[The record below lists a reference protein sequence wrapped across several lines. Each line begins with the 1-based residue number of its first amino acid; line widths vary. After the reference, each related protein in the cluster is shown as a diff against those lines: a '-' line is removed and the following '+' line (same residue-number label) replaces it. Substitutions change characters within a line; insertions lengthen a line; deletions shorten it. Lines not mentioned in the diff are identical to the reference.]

1 MSKLKTAFDTFN
13 SLTGR
18 SGRHNRAL
26 RDVTEWAE
34 TIQGFLARYN
44 LQEGS
49 ANYKPVFENIGEA
62 KVDLTTIAH
71 KARTVIKTAED
82 VKGKKI
88 PPLIEE
94 VLDDIDAT
102 KRALIN
108 PSAGRIL
115 IKKIMPELLESF
127 QQLQHTI
134 TGIEYK

>member
-1 MSKLKTAFDTFN
+1 MATVSKLKTALDTFN

-26 RDVTEWAE
+26 RDVVDWSGTVQE
-34 TIQGFLARYN
+34 FLARYS
-44 LQEGS
+44 LQTGS
-49 ANYKPVFENIGEA
+49 TSYKSIFENMGEA

-82 VKGKKI
+82 IRGKKF

-108 PSAGRIL
+108 PSAGRIV
-115 IKKIMPELLESF
+115 IKKIVPA
-127 QQLQHTI
+127 LQ
-134 TGIEYK
+134 E